1 MKTNNS
7 RGIPPPAHKFPKAEE
22 KSGNKTAVAFPTSP
36 RPHGDRIGLD
46 EDTRV
51 HFSEERDPND
61 GQTS

>member
-1 MKTNNS
+1 MRTGKNGVKPT
-7 RGIPPPAHKFPKAEE
+7 AHRFPKAQEPPGE
-22 KSGNKTAVAFPTSP
+22 KAAVSFPTSP
-36 RPHGDRIGLD
+36 RPHGNRIGLD